1 MKRGNI
7 LTLLVFAALL
17 VAGGFAYWD
26 GFRGEDD
33 KSPTGTTPPPP
44 SREINPPP
52 GNGIGNRSREELPP
66 FPKDYDKIRYDA
78 RATAELGEEARRRQ
92 EDAFKDALA
101 RIEKRP
107 DDPDVWIQ
115 LGGIK
120 KMFGDYQGAIAAW
133 NYVAMVRPKD
143 ATGYNNLG
151 DLYWH
156 YLRDFVKAEASYKKA
171 IENFPENLGLYKDL
185 SDLYRFDYKEKA
197 HLADD
202 TLLKALKVSPKSITA
217 LAWLGGYYRD
227 TGDKQKAREY
237 FQRALDLDPGNTP
250 IQTELKELGK

>member
-1 MKRGNI
+1 MI
-7 LTLLVFAALL
+7 FAGALL
-17 VAGGFAYWD
+17 VAGGFAYWY
-26 GFRGEDD
+26 GFRGE
-33 KSPTGTTPPPP
+33 GGVPPGG
-44 SREINPPP
+44 NPPP
-52 GNGIGNRSREELPP
+52 GADIGNRSKEELPP
-66 FPKDYDKIRYDA
+66 FPKDYQTIRYDA
-78 RATAELGEEARRRQ
+78 KAVAELGEEGRTRQ
-92 EDAFKDALA
+92 ENAFKDALA

-120 KMFGDYQGAIAAW
+120 KMFGDYGGAIAAW
-133 NYVAMVRPKD
+133 NYVGLIRPKD
-143 ATGYNNLG
+143 ATAYNNLG

-156 YLRDFVKAEASYKKA
+156 YLRDFPNAEASYKKA
-171 IENFPENLGLYKDL
+171 IENFSENLGFYKDL

-202 TLLKALKVSPKSITA
+202 VLLDALKVSPKSVSV

-237 FQRALDLDPGNTP
+237 FRRALNLDPSNTA
-250 IQTELKELGK
+250 IQAELKELGG